1 MLPNGEHQQNDLLPI
16 VITGLAP
23 VHIHAPVTSRCRTR
37 SYTLLCVAGL
47 IVGWLYICVEG
58 LILRVAVCC
67 IVE

>member
-1 MLPNGEHQQNDLLPI
+1 MLLNGEHQQNDLLPI
-16 VITGLAP
+16 GITGLAP

-47 IVGWLYICVEG
+47 IVGWLCVEG